1 LVVFGST
8 FPLKKSFGSWI
19 SVYMANPHLLLRFPT
34 AFNRIIRST
43 RAENPERKEEDLPI
57 I

>member
-1 LVVFGST
+1 
-8 FPLKKSFGSWI
+8 
-19 SVYMANPHLLLRFPT
+19 MATPHLLLPFPT

-43 RAENPERKEEDLPI
+43 RAENLELKEEDLPI